1 MLYYNIRFKSLSK
14 LVNKEGKIV
23 LKDENKQITINGTTY
38 NLNLFFLE
46 EQNEV
51 VLKLTENGKAEEEET
66 EKLAKTPTPK
76 PSITP
81 KPSSSLTTMAK

>member
-1 MLYYNIRFKSLSK
+1 M
-14 LVNKEGKIV
+14 VNKEGKIV

-51 VLKLTENGKAEEEET
+51 VLK
-66 EKLAKTPTPK
+66 
-76 PSITP
+76 
-81 KPSSSLTTMAK
+81 